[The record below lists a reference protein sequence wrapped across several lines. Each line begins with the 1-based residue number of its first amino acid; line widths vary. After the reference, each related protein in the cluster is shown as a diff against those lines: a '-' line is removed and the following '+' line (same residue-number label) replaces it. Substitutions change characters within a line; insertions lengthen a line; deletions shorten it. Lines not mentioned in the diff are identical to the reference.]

1 MGRLLPS
8 SLSSGRRPELLPKT
22 GSGLVSTAWSG
33 LVALYD
39 IHCPGILPSRGRV
52 GRTSLG
58 SPRPSLLLS
67 VTRDVPVMD
76 GREAESCE
84 EGGSESC

>member
-8 SLSSGRRPELLPKT
+8 SLLSGRRPELLPKT

-39 IHCPGILPSRGRV
+39 IHCRRILPSRGRV

-67 VTRDVPVMD
+67 VTRDVPLMD
-76 GREAESCE
+76 GRKAENCE